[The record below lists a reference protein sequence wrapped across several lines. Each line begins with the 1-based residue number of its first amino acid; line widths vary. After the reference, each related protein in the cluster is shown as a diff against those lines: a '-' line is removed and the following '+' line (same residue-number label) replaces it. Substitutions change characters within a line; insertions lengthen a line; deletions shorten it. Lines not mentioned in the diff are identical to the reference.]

1 MLFRNRGAVHE
12 DAALLDGA
20 RGGRAGSVEPPAAH
34 RASRRLPASSVAT
47 IWQSERDMASILSTS
62 CQRVIPRTG
71 YFSSDATSFA
81 GASFLMDQ
89 SIPAK
94 NSTNPQVTPMSAT
107 LNVGKLINTVS
118 MKSTT

>member
-1 MLFRNRGAVHE
+1 
-12 DAALLDGA
+12 
-20 RGGRAGSVEPPAAH
+20 
-34 RASRRLPASSVAT
+34 
-47 IWQSERDMASILSTS
+47 MASILSTS